1 VIRVR
6 IYLYVRSVLLSLSRL
21 FRSLEIFSIRVSRET
36 TGHFRLPLQS
46 THVPNILKRRKA
58 SISESFAIAI
68 RLSIFQKCPT
78 NGASPFPEWH
88 IECCRM
94 LLLSHEGWKILLP
107 ANTRLSAFYLFR
119 SLLNARRNTSQTRDS
134 LPERS
139 PITDYC
145 VTAGKWLLLA
155 QISSFSRR
163 TNEPSMAPES

>member
-1 VIRVR
+1 
-6 IYLYVRSVLLSLSRL
+6 
-21 FRSLEIFSIRVSRET
+21 
-36 TGHFRLPLQS
+36 
-46 THVPNILKRRKA
+46 
-58 SISESFAIAI
+58 
-68 RLSIFQKCPT
+68 
-78 NGASPFPEWH
+78 
-88 IECCRM
+88 M